1 MKKAPNWFQVASRPK
16 WVGGLFLALAMAAV
30 CALLAQWQLG
40 RSFEQAATEL
50 TQTVA
55 KPIDSLIRPGLPVQ
69 PYSVG
74 SLVEANVMLD
84 LRNVY
89 VVANRVQR
97 NGQAGFWVVANS
109 RTIDAAMLT
118 VAVGFAP
125 SREEAL
131 KAREQ
136 LEASVQAQA
145 FLPVRGLL
153 GSSEPPQL
161 TRGAGSVVLE
171 SLSVGQLVN
180 LYKGDTSATY
190 PLFLILQEPSKVPA
204 GLEPITVKPVPTDV
218 QVNWLS
224 AFYAIEWI
232 LFCGF
237 SVFLWWR
244 LVRDAQL
251 LEQAQQPEKV
261 D

>member
-1 MKKAPNWFQVASRPK
+1 MTPTWFQVARRPK
-16 WVGGLFLALAMAAV
+16 WVGGLFLALAMAAI

-55 KPIDSLIRPGLPVQ
+55 KPIDSLIRPGQPMQ

-74 SLVEANVMLD
+74 SLAEANVMLD
-84 LRNVY
+84 LQNIY
-89 VVANRVQR
+89 VVGNRVQQ
-97 NGQAGFWVVANS
+97 NGQVGYWVVANS
-109 RTIDAAMLT
+109 RTIDGSSLA
-118 VAVGFAP
+118 VALGFTP
-125 SREEAL
+125 SVEQAKVVRSQLRE
-131 KAREQ
+131 
-136 LEASVQAQA
+136 SVQAQA
-145 FLPVRGLL
+145 FLPIRGLL
-153 GSSEPPQL
+153 GASEPPKL
-161 TRGAGSVVLE
+161 TSSATPVLLK
-171 SLSVGQLVN
+171 SFSIGQLIN
-180 LYKGDTSATY
+180 LYQGEPAKTY
-190 PLFLILQEPSKVPA
+190 PLFLMLQEPQKVPA
-204 GLEPITVKPVPTDV
+204 GLEPIKVKPVPTEV

-251 LEQAQQPEKV
+251 LERSEAGEKV
-261 D
+261 E

>member
-1 MKKAPNWFQVASRPK
+1 MKTAPNWFSVARQPK
-16 WVGGLFLALAMAAV
+16 WIGGLFLALAAAAI

-40 RSFEQAATEL
+40 RSFEQAATEN

-84 LRNVY
+84 LTNVF
-89 VVANRVQR
+89 VVSNRVQQ
-97 NGQAGFWVVANS
+97 NGQPGFWVVANS
-109 RTIDAAMLT
+109 RNIDGASLT
-118 VAVGFAP
+118 VALGFAP
-125 SREEAL
+125 SRHAAL
-131 KAREQ
+131 AARQQ
-136 LEASVQAQA
+136 LRTAVQAQA

-161 TRGAGSVVLE
+161 TTAPDSVVLH
-171 SLSVGQLVN
+171 SLSIGQLIN
-180 LYKGDTSATY
+180 RYSQTPTKTY
-190 PLFLILQEPSKVPA
+190 PLFLILQQPNSVPA
-204 GLEPITVKPVPTDV
+204 GLQPIKVKPVPTDV

-224 AFYAIEWI
+224 AFYAIEWV

-251 LEQAQQPEKV
+251 LAQAAKV
-261 D
+261 E